1 MTLLIASL
9 TVLIRLPGSFRST
22 RFVLVALLFL
32 PLVTIAEELIRFPRE
47 DSFLPVRWL
56 EEPIEAEIE
65 PLDEA
70 LIERARNIIERGV
83 GKYPEEIIREFLS
96 GIYLVGSLRF
106 YDVGYGGTY
115 MSNSSRIVLVYRE
128 TFDPVGFEQRF
139 HHEFSSLLL
148 EKNLEKFSE
157 ERWRA
162 GNEVGFVY
170 RAPGVIEE
178 QTGDRSEATKA
189 LEAEQKRTGGSGSSL
204 LALEPEL
211 MKEGFLTHYN
221 RVSIEQDLNELAAH
235 LFTNPD
241 LWDFCRRYP
250 RIDHKVDVLIDFYR
264 NLHPQFDR
272 LFFRRTTQS
281 NADQRK
287 ER

>member
-9 TVLIRLPGSFRST
+9 TVSIRLPGSFRST
-22 RFVLVALLFL
+22 RFVLVVLLFL

-139 HHEFSSLLL
+139 HHEL
-148 EKNLEKFSE
+148 
-157 ERWRA
+157 
-162 GNEVGFVY
+162 
-170 RAPGVIEE
+170 
-178 QTGDRSEATKA
+178 
-189 LEAEQKRTGGSGSSL
+189 
-204 LALEPEL
+204 
-211 MKEGFLTHYN
+211 
-221 RVSIEQDLNELAAH
+221 
-235 LFTNPD
+235 
-241 LWDFCRRYP
+241 
-250 RIDHKVDVLIDFYR
+250 
-264 NLHPQFDR
+264 
-272 LFFRRTTQS
+272 
-281 NADQRK
+281 
-287 ER
+287 